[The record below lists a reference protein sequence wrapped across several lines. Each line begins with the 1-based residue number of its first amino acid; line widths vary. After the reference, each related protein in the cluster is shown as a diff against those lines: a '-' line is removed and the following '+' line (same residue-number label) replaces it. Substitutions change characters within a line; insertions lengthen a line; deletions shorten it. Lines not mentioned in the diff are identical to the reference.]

1 MKRSSSFSVSRRSLL
16 AASTVGALGVAVVAV
31 PMLAI
36 SASATPSHSEDG
48 HKVTICHRNN
58 DAKKPYVRESVD
70 IASTGLLK
78 SGHNDHTGSV
88 FAPGMKDDHDKWGD
102 IIPPYTYRISEHKT
116 FTFAGLNWDADGQA
130 IYNKDCKVVV
140 SSPSEST
147 PATDPSAEESQPA
160 TDPSPVESS
169 PATDPSPVESSSATD
184 PSAEE
189 SQPATDPSPVESSP
203 ATDPSPV
210 ESSPATDPSA
220 EESQPATDPSPVE
233 SSPATDPSPVESSPA
248 TDPSPV
254 ESSPA
259 TDPSPEESSPAG
271 GNGGPQGSGDPTP
284 EESTPADPATPS
296 QTTSEQPGLPS
307 TGGGNGTTLPK
318 TGSDTAV
325 LLGLA
330 AGLVTLGAGSV
341 IVARRR
347 TEVEAD

>member
-1 MKRSSSFSVSRRSLL
+1 MKRSSSFSLSRRSVL
-16 AASTVGALGVAVVAV
+16 AASTVGAMGVAVVAV

-36 SASATPSHSEDG
+36 SASATPSGSDG
-48 HKVTICHRNN
+48 HKVTICHRTN
-58 DAKKPYVRESVD
+58 DVKKPYVQETVD

-78 SGHNDHTGSV
+78 SGHNDHDGSV

-102 IIPPYTYRISEHKT
+102 IIPAYTYKISDRKT
-116 FTFAGLNWDADGQA
+116 FTFAGLNWDADGKA
-130 IYNKDCKVVV
+130 IWNAGCKVVV
-140 SSPSEST
+140 ATPTETTPSGDPSEEEST

-169 PATDPSPVESSSATD
+169 PATDPSP
-184 PSAEE
+184 EE
-189 SQPATDPSPVESSP
+189 STP

-233 SSPATDPSPVESSPA
+233 SSPATDPSPEESSPA
-248 TDPSPV
+248 TDPSPE

-271 GNGGPQGSGDPTP
+271 PQGSGDPTP
-284 EESTPADPATPS
+284 EQSTPADPATPS
-296 QTTSEQPGLPS
+296 ETTSEEPGLPS
-307 TGGGNGTTLPK
+307 TGGSNSTTLPK
-318 TGSDTAV
+318 TGSDTAA

-330 AGLVTLGAGSV
+330 AGLVTMGAASIV
-341 IVARRR
+341 VARRR
-347 TEVEAD
+347 TEVETD